1 MGSST
6 PVVNLLGLWGLTHL
20 EIVDKSG
27 FAVGT
32 VILQRTRVLM
42 WGLSQ
47 TDGPCFDVGSAML
60 LLAGSSKG
68 SVVSLCELFPLIR
81 QRNGYELLFYGRR

>member
-1 MGSST
+1 M
-6 PVVNLLGLWGLTHL
+6 NLLGLWGLTHL
-20 EIVDKSG
+20 EIVHKSG

-42 WGLSQ
+42 LQ
-47 TDGPCFDVGSAML
+47 TDGSCFDVGSAML